1 MTNNL
6 DKYFMLAVE
15 NQKNKNTTAAIELYK
30 KIISENSNYLP
41 CRINMTYLFG
51 TRKVIKKN

>member
-1 MTNNL
+1 
-6 DKYFMLAVE
+6 MLAVE